1 MILTYFDGKVN
12 LLGVIHSSI
21 HRAETVLWVI
31 FAKKNERSESF
42 VPELLAH
49 GSGFC
54 QKKWLLHYGNNTILG
69 SPELSRQVCLARMAC
84 ILAAQAHF
92 PGECTAKRVG
102 PKDSGRLWYTTM
114 VC

>member
-1 MILTYFDGKVN
+1 M
-12 LLGVIHSSI
+12 
-21 HRAETVLWVI
+21 
-31 FAKKNERSESF
+31 
-42 VPELLAH
+42 PELLAH

-54 QKKWLLHYGNNTILG
+54 QKKWLLHYGIDTILG

-102 PKDSGRLWYTTM
+102 PKDSGRLWCTTM
-114 VC
+114 VSVWAKRYILRNFLDFFPVFRHTI

>member
-1 MILTYFDGKVN
+1 MP
-12 LLGVIHSSI
+12 
-21 HRAETVLWVI
+21 E
-31 FAKKNERSESF
+31 F
-42 VPELLAH
+42 VAH

-54 QKKWLLHYGNNTILG
+54 QKKWLLHYGITTILG

-102 PKDSGRLWYTTM
+102 PKDSGRLWCTTM
-114 VC
+114 VSIWAKRYIL